1 LVPGIERQSELEVAF
16 VTADFDMWLKF
27 GINERNRLVGIAD
40 VTSGKTNLV
49 CPYCGGGLVAKKG
62 KVKEHHFAHAGETC
76 RIVETK
82 RELPTLPLYDN
93 FHIQLSG
100 KALQFLQQ
108 LWRSCGQNNW
118 EIHYSNDLKPL
129 VKAKLLQKNVSLN
142 PPSYEF
148 TQLGQ
153 IPVGALPL
161 SEFNQVQEVLWLDK
175 LSDLERKVELA
186 KVIKSLN
193 YAEQVVDLRL
203 YRAQLS
209 RVLSHRL
216 YYLKVKADD
225 ATLYKIGVTGRPIE
239 QRIIE
244 VRRDLLAHFQS
255 VEIAVLESWEHRGNV
270 ELYFKHR
277 YKKFNYPIGNLTEYY
292 RFEGGDEAAAALDDL
307 QKMQPKV
314 LSSVEVDV
322 VANRSSLLQWAS

>member
-1 LVPGIERQSELEVAF
+1 LVIS
-16 VTADFDMWLKF
+16 VTDVSGMWLKF
-27 GINERNRLVGIAD
+27 GVDERNSLVGIAD

-49 CPYCGGGLVAKKG
+49 CPYCGNRLVAKKG
-62 KVKEHHFAHAGETC
+62 NLKEHHFAHFEETC

-100 KALQFLQQ
+100 KALQFLQK
-108 LWRSCGQNNW
+108 LWQSCGRNNW

-129 VKAKLLQKNVSLN
+129 VKAKLLQKNVYLN
-142 PPSYEF
+142 PPSYQF

-186 KVIKSLN
+186 KVIQKLN
-193 YAEQVVDLRL
+193 YTERVVDLRL

-209 RVLSHRL
+209 RILSHRL

-225 ATLYKIGVTGRPIE
+225 TTLYKIGVTGRPIE
-239 QRIIE
+239 QRLVEI
-244 VRRDLLAHFQS
+244 RQDLRSHFS
-255 VEIAVLESWEHRGNV
+255 TVDIAVLGTWEHRSNV

-277 YKKFNYPIGNLTEYY
+277 YKRFNHPIGSLTEYY
-292 RFEGGDEAAAALDDL
+292 RFDKADAAAAALEDL
-307 QKMQPKV
+307 RQMQPKV
-314 LSSVEVDV
+314 LSSVELDV
-322 VANRSSLLQWAS
+322 LANRSSLLQWAS